1 GNENIGLTMIH
12 HVFHSEHNRMVDETK
27 RVALEAAEEGDL
39 AFLNEWL
46 LVKVTEVPSDL
57 SALVWDGARLF
68 QAARSVTEME
78 YQHFVFEEFARKM
91 QPDIDAFLFEPDPD
105 LDPAIFAEFA
115 NVVYCFGHSM
125 LIENVDRIHADGTA
139 DSMSLCQ
146 AFLNPVAYDNDGS
159 LTHDQAEIGR
169 AHV

>member
-1 GNENIGLTMIH
+1 WRSRLSTL
-12 HVFHSEHNRMVDETK
+12 FPYTTLFRS
-27 RVALEAAEEGDL
+27 DL

-68 QAARSVTEME
+68 QAARFVTEME
-78 YQHFVFEEFARKM
+78 YQHLVFEEFARKM

-105 LDPAIFAEFA
+105 LDPAIFAE
-115 NVVYCFGHSM
+115 
-125 LIENVDRIHADGTA
+125 
-139 DSMSLCQ
+139 
-146 AFLNPVAYDNDGS
+146 
-159 LTHDQAEIGR
+159 IGR